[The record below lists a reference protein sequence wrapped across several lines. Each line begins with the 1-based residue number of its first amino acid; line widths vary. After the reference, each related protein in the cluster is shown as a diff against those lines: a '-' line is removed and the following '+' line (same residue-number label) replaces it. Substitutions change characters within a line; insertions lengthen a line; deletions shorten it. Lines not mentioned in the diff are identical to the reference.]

1 MHRYLLLCAGLL
13 AGCLSVQA
21 QQTPKR
27 PKNVILLIGDGMG
40 VNQVYAA
47 QIANKGPLHLNRFPY
62 LGLSTTHPV
71 KDFITDSGAGG
82 TALSTGVKTKN
93 GAVAVDSANRPQV
106 TLAELAKKRKLST
119 GIVTTCDITDA
130 TPADFYAHQASRSQH
145 EAIAEQMVNAD
156 LDVVIGGG
164 MRYFF
169 QRKDGKNLL
178 EDFKKKGYTVADT
191 SQDFTAATGKKL
203 VAFNAGMNPIK
214 VKEGR
219 GPILRQEVEK
229 ALSIL
234 SENKNGFF
242 LMAEGSQIDWAG
254 HANDMEYMVTETLD
268 FDKAV
273 GAALDFAEKNGETL
287 VIVTA
292 DHETGGLSL
301 TGGDWRNGVV
311 EGKFIWM
318 NHSANPVPVFAYGP
332 GSEIFRGIFPNVEVN
347 KKIQQAWWGETIL
360 SRK

>member
-1 MHRYLLLCAGLL
+1 MNRYALLCLGLL
-13 AGCLSVQA
+13 ATCMSSVA
-21 QQTPKR
+21 QTTPKR

-40 VNQVYAA
+40 ANHVYAA
-47 QIANKGPLHLNRFPY
+47 QIANKGSIHMNRFPY
-62 LGLSTTHPV
+62 MGMSTTHPV

-82 TALSTGVKTKN
+82 SALATGVKTKN
-93 GAVAVDSANRPQV
+93 GAIAVDSSNRPQI
-106 TLAELAKKRKLST
+106 TLAELAKKKKLST

-130 TPADFYAHQASRSQH
+130 TPADFYAHQSSRSKH
-145 EAIAEQMVNAD
+145 EAIAEEMVTAD

-164 MRYFF
+164 MRYFTE
-169 QRKDGKNLL
+169 RKDQKNLL
-178 EDFKKKGYTVADT
+178 TAFKEKGYSVADT
-191 SQDFTAATGKKL
+191 SGDFTKLEGKKL
-203 VAFNAGMNPIK
+203 VAFTARENPKK

-219 GPILRQEVEK
+219 GEMLRQEVEK

-234 SENKNGFF
+234 STNKNGFF

-254 HANDMEYMVTETLD
+254 HANDMDYLITETLD

-273 GAALDFAEKNGETL
+273 GAALDFAEKDGETL

-301 TGGDWRNGVV
+301 TGGDWRNGKV
-311 EGKFIWM
+311 EGKFIWL
-318 NHSANPVPVFAYGP
+318 NHTANPVPVFAYGP
-332 GSEIFRGIFPNVEVN
+332 GAELFRGIFPNVEVN
-347 KKIQQAWWGETIL
+347 KKIQQAWWGESVL